1 MTVHSGVDAYQI
13 PAGASPRRKFRIAR
27 AHLCGG
33 LATTARRLMDEVV
46 AEEPDG
52 GAERFYWLLAFFSG
66 RAFWELSD
74 AERGR
79 LGIFL
84 NEVALL
90 DCGTWQAGVDLI
102 RRLAGTVHTDDEDPS
117 ALVKEFDALP
127 PGQRAKI
134 LRHLERVLAGRLK
147 DELWRQSID
156 QASALQ
162 SARGRAERVWKFFEP
177 EPAPP
182 RTRMV
187 RPAQPAPGQPALAV
201 LATAL
206 LLLAV
211 GTIAWLLLQ
220 SEGTSA
226 LAALLVG
233 LGGGAVALANGA
245 EWRFRN
251 ERLRT
256 KEREYRGYPTR
267 FEAGP
272 AGAFAAEVER
282 LYQHYFLKYA
292 PPDAAADRWLLATGG
307 IGGTLRDELVEVHRD
322 RRTSPDEL
330 KWLIRYQVRVLR
342 QRWMEGTLTGFRRR
356 WATPPSVRAGVVLGL
371 AAVAGGG
378 CWALEGAVQV
388 RGLTALAAGLL
399 AVPAGCVAAA
409 GWLRIIADD
418 KRVVAERAERDRRMT
433 AYWFEFQRWQHRLAD
448 RPDDGE
454 MATWLDADRRI
465 VLDRSM
471 RMHQLRWNEISAYAS
486 LGAPGF
492 DSPRARVPN
501 GPWRYARYQLFL
513 FLLTADGVRQ
523 VVVGVDLATGSFH
536 AWQRSGYR
544 FDAVAAVRVIE
555 HDGGA
560 RHFELSLVD
569 GDDLEIGVSRPET
582 AGAGEDSGVL
592 ADAELDATGLRATV
606 FVLEGV
612 AVDGHG
618 WWDGPSCPRA
628 N

>member
-1 MTVHSGVDAYQI
+1 MTVHSGLDAYQI

-27 AHLCGG
+27 AHLDGG

-46 AEEPDG
+46 ADVPDG
-52 GAERFYWLLAFFSG
+52 GAVRFYWLLAFFSG
-66 RAFWELSD
+66 RTLWELSD

-79 LGIFL
+79 LGVFL
-84 NEVALL
+84 HDVARVG
-90 DCGTWQAGVDLI
+90 CGTWQSGVDLI
-102 RRLAGTVHTDDEDPS
+102 WRLVGTVHTDDEDPS

-147 DELWRQSID
+147 DELWRQSVD
-156 QASALQ
+156 HAMAVQT
-162 SARGRAERVWKFFEP
+162 ARGRAQRVWKFFEP

-187 RPAQPAPGQPALAV
+187 RPAETAPGQWALTV
-201 LATAL
+201 LASAL

-211 GTIAWLLLQ
+211 GAIAWLLLQ
-220 SEGTSA
+220 SEGTPA
-226 LAALLVG
+226 LAALLAG
-233 LGGGAVALANGA
+233 LGGGGVALANGA

-256 KEREYRGYPTR
+256 KERAYRGCPTR
-267 FEAGP
+267 YEAGP

-282 LYQHYFLKYA
+282 LYQRYFVKYA
-292 PPDAAADRWLLATGG
+292 PPGVAADRWLLATGG
-307 IGGTLRDELVEVHRD
+307 IGGTLRDEMVEVHRD
-322 RRTSPDEL
+322 RRTSPAEL
-330 KWLIRYQVRVLR
+330 KWLIRYQVRLLR
-342 QRWMEGTLTGFRRR
+342 QRWMEGTLTSFRRR

-378 CWALEGAVQV
+378 SWALEGAVQV
-388 RGLTALAAGLL
+388 HGVTALAAGLL

-409 GWLRIIADD
+409 GWLRIIADN
-418 KRVVAERAERDRRMT
+418 KRVAAERAERERRMT
-433 AYWFEFQRWQHRLAD
+433 AYWFEFQRWRHHLAD

-471 RMHQLRWNEISAYAS
+471 RMHQLRWSEISAYAS

-513 FLLTADGVRQ
+513 FLLTAEGVRQ
-523 VVVGVDLATGSFH
+523 VIVGVDLATGSFN
-536 AWQRSGYR
+536 AWRRSGYR

-555 HDGGA
+555 HDGGD

-569 GDDLEIGVSRPET
+569 GDDLEIGMSRPEV
-582 AGAGEDSGVL
+582 AGAGEDSVVL

-612 AVDGHG
+612 AVDGRD
-618 WWDGPSCPRA
+618 WWDGPTCPRTS
-628 N
+628 